1 MAVKRLLGM
10 VVPVVFLASGL
21 LAQVNE
27 VSATA
32 GRTFVST
39 QTLLNS
45 GLSFNPTLHFANE
58 ETVAF
63 NYGRLLT
70 IKKGIGIRAEL
81 PVAIYFRMDLN
92 TAYYGVPKDI
102 GALFATPSL
111 RLNFFTRDSLT
122 PWVSAGG
129 GYGRF
134 RYAPGLN
141 FYGTNE
147 GPGGGNTGVMQFGAG
162 LDAWIFHNWGARLEA
177 RDFYSGKPDLNGLTS
192 ANISTNVSRQHN
204 YYVGAGVMYR
214 F

>member
-10 VVPVVFLASGL
+10 VVPVVFLASGV

-39 QTLLNS
+39 QTVLNS
-45 GLSFNPTLHFANE
+45 GLTFNPTLHFANE
-58 ETVAF
+58 ESLAF

-70 IKKGIGIRAEL
+70 IKKGIAIRAEL

-92 TAYYGVPKDI
+92 TAYHGVPKDI
-102 GALFATPSL
+102 GALFATPSV
-111 RLNFFTRDSLT
+111 RINFFGRDSLT

-134 RYAPGLN
+134 RYAPGPEFLRK
-141 FYGTNE
+141 
-147 GPGGGNTGVMQFGAG
+147 QRRAG
-162 LDAWIFHNWGARLEA
+162 RRQYRGHSVRRRIGCLDFA
-177 RDFYSGKPDLNGLTS
+177 
-192 ANISTNVSRQHN
+192 
-204 YYVGAGVMYR
+204 
-214 F
+214 